1 MTIAVSLGEVPALS
15 TRDDLI
21 AEVRAELNRADLTDG
36 EIKSFIRRFEAR
48 ANRLLRTPEMEQLD
62 SVLADQA
69 QGVLPTDF
77 LEMRR
82 VVGPSGYA
90 LDYVSPVN
98 FIDYRDK
105 TPVYTLAGNAIHFAP
120 APTTDTLF
128 SLLYWAKIP
137 ALTADQP
144 TNWLLERH
152 PDAYFYGTLVN
163 AETRIAND
171 DRAVLWKAALDEC
184 FAEIEAEARR
194 NSTGMTPRM
203 RAGVHQTRG
212 ARA

>member
-1 MTIAVSLGEVPALS
+1 MSIAVSLTEAPALA

-48 ANRLLRTPEMEQLD
+48 ANRLLRTPEMESIGSL
-62 SVLADQA
+62 STSTSAAL
-69 QGVLPTDF
+69 LPTDF

-82 VVGPSGYA
+82 VVGPDGYA
-90 LDYVSPVN
+90 LDYVSPSN
-98 FIDYRDK
+98 FIDYRDR
-105 TPVYTLAGNAIHFAP
+105 TPVYTLADGSIHISP
-120 APTTDTLF
+120 APTTATTY
-128 SLLYWAKIP
+128 SLLYWAKVP
-137 ALTADQP
+137 ALTINQA
-144 TNWLLERH
+144 TNWLLDRH